1 MTRAAGSGQQAEEMQ
16 CSADGGQRS
25 TMCGGNGRR
34 ARGGE
39 SSTLVGQKGESEG
52 EGEGDC
58 ASLLLATTLHFL
70 LA

>member
-1 MTRAAGSGQQAEEMQ
+1 MQ
-16 CSADGGQRS
+16 CRRGQRN

-34 ARGGE
+34 ARGEEEQHAGRPGE
-39 SSTLVGQKGESEG
+39 GEGEG

-58 ASLLLATTLHFL
+58 ASSLLATTLHFL